1 MLGGPQIKSAADHK
15 LAESILQY
23 VFPVRVGHFLR
34 PQILGRIAAAQ
45 LDRAKVVND
54 VFRVVRNAVFRVDLG
69 LEFGGDVSNSSRITG
84 LGNVCNRHVAEYV
97 ARCKVRV
104 RQIRGLRL
112 LDCCFV
118 RLRQPRVMPV
128 RLEEMP
134 ACRCDD
140 DRQK

>member
-1 MLGGPQIKSAADHK
+1 LLGGPQIKSAADYK

-84 LGNVCNRHVAEYV
+84 LGNVCTVTSLNTSPG
-97 ARCKVRV
+97 VRF
-104 RQIRGLRL
+104 GSGKSA
-112 LDCCFV
+112 
-118 RLRQPRVMPV
+118 
-128 RLEEMP
+128 
-134 ACRCDD
+134 ACGCSIAVSCGCDSHA
-140 DRQK
+140 